1 MQCLYNYYQLFYRI
15 SVIKIGVVM
24 VINIKEVILLV
35 FFVNIISVNSFFKF
49 GNVLLDLGVQ
59 MEIMEIFGLN
69 RKDIFVIIIKVGGE
83 EEMIKMKEYKV
94 QLVLIDNDKRFI
106 VKVIRIFIIMMRLL
120 QLRFYKYWILLVY
133 RI

>member
-15 SVIKIGVVM
+15 SVIKIGIVM

-106 VKVIRIFIIMMRLL
+106 VKVFRIFIIMMRLL
-120 QLRFYKYWILLVY
+120 QLRFFIY
-133 RI
+133 

>member
-15 SVIKIGVVM
+15 SVIKIGIVM

-120 QLRFYKYWILLVY
+120 QLRFYIYWILLVY

>member
-94 QLVLIDNDKRFI
+94 QLALIDNDKRFI

-120 QLRFYKYWILLVY
+120 QLRFYIYWILLVY